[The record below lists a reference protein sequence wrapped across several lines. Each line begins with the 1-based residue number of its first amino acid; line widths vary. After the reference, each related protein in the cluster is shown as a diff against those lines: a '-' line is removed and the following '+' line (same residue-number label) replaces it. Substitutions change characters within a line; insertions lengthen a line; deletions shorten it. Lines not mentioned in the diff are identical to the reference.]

1 MNNKGVGAIFCL
13 IAAILAGARY
23 LAAAI
28 FMSGT
33 QSWDAELFAAGLGYV
48 GAPLKLAA
56 IAALA
61 VGVVFLALGI
71 VRDSKKK

>member
-28 FMSGT
+28 YLSGT
-33 QSWDAELFAAGLGYV
+33 QSWDAELFSAGLRYV
-48 GAPLKLAA
+48 GAPLLIAA
-56 IAALA
+56 IAALI

-71 VRDSKKK
+71 ARDGKQ

>member
-28 FMSGT
+28 YLSGA
-33 QSWDAELFAAGLGYV
+33 QSWDTELFSAGLGYV
-48 GAPLKLAA
+48 GAPLKIAA
-56 IAALA
+56 IAALI
-61 VGVVFLALGI
+61 VGVVLLAVGI
-71 VRDSKKK
+71 VQDCKKQ

>member
-13 IAAILAGARY
+13 IAAILMGARY

-33 QSWDAELFAAGLGYV
+33 QSWDAELFSNALSYV
-48 GAPLKLAA
+48 GAPLLIAS
-56 IAALA
+56 IAALIA
-61 VGVVFLALGI
+61 GVVFLAAGI
-71 VRDSKKK
+71 IQDSKKK